1 MEYLSGGEL
10 FDAICQQECY
20 SEDDARGVM
29 MRIAYAVLYCHRHG
43 VMHRDLKP
51 ENLIL
56 VSNET
61 NTDIKLIDFGY
72 ITPFGPDIPKETRL
86 CGTPGYISPEMML
99 GIPYGPE
106 VDIWSLAVIMY
117 VLLAGTSPFPAED
130 KETLVTLVTSG
141 AYSYPEK
148 YWGSISPA
156 AKDLIDKML
165 VVDQESRISIEGV
178 LQHPWLTGCDVTG
191 PEKAEYVYFTYLY
204 FILFIGYLFKFLL
217 CAYSGI

>member
-1 MEYLSGGEL
+1 
-10 FDAICQQECY
+10 
-20 SEDDARGVM
+20 
-29 MRIAYAVLYCHRHG
+29 
-43 VMHRDLKP
+43 MHRDLKP

-204 FILFIGYLFKFLL
+204 FILFIGHLFNFLL